1 MIDLTNKIVLIT
13 GAAGGK
19 GQQLAVELA
28 GRGAKIAA
36 VDINPLG
43 LDETVQRIHQDGGT
57 VKEYVYDIA
66 KQLPAV
72 ALVEQ
77 VLDDWGRVDIL
88 VLAGEVHPTDPIL
101 TMDEWDFHRTLDVNL
116 AGPFYLMQRAGK
128 AMIQQGG
135 GLIVVDVGNV
145 AGEGA
150 AYRAS
155 KAGLAALA
163 AVAAQ
168 ELARYNIQVMRIDD
182 LKYG

>member
-1 MIDLTNKIVLIT
+1 MIT
-13 GAAGGK
+13 GAAGGE
-19 GQQLAVELA
+19 GQHLAVELA
-28 GRGAKIAA
+28 RRGATVAA

-43 LDETVQRIHQDGGT
+43 LDETVGRIRQDGGT

-77 VLDDWGRVDIL
+77 VLDDWGRIDIL
-88 VLAGEVHPTDPIL
+88 VLAGEVHPVDPIL

-116 AGPFYLMQRAGK
+116 AGPFYLMQRVGK
-128 AMIQQGG
+128 AMVQQGG
-135 GLIVVDVGNV
+135 GLIVVDAGEGRHVGLPQPDR
-145 AGEGA
+145 EGA

-163 AVAAQ
+163 AAAAQ

-182 LKYG
+182 LKYD